1 MQEKEINI
9 MEITLEKEITTAKKS
24 SQDKLIEKQIGRRNN
39 KNKVFKGVII
49 AGTIISTL
57 PLLLILF
64 YIFKQGITAINW
76 HFLTNLPKPVG
87 ETGGGVSN
95 ALVGSI
101 MILLVSCIIA
111 IPTGIIIGIYLSEE
125 IKSKLAYYCR
135 LAVDVLQGIP
145 SIVIGIIIYE
155 WVVRPMG
162 GFSAFS
168 GSMAL
173 ALMMLPSIIKA
184 TEETLKLL
192 PESLKEASLALGV
205 PYYKTIL
212 KVIVPTGISGIT
224 TGVILSIARV
234 IGETAPLLFTSFGN
248 PFMSTNIFKP
258 MSSLPLIIF
267 NYATSPY
274 EDWHQLAWGASMLLI
289 LMILFLNIITKIVQ
303 RKWKVQ
309 F

>member
-1 MQEKEINI
+1 MEMILQQKNI
-9 MEITLEKEITTAKKS
+9 MNNKRFVGL
-24 SQDKLIEKQIGRRNN
+24 QIEKQIAHRNK
-39 KNKVFKGVII
+39 KNKIFKRIII

-76 HFLTNLPKPVG
+76 DFFTNLPKPVG

-101 MILLVSCIIA
+101 LILLVSCVLA
-111 IPTGIIIGIYLSEE
+111 IPIGIVIGIYLTEVA
-125 IKSKLAYYCR
+125 KSRLAYYCR

-155 WVVRPMG
+155 WIVRPMG

-168 GSMAL
+168 GSVAL
-173 ALMMLPSIIKA
+173 ALMMLPSIVKS

-212 KVIVPTGISGIT
+212 KIIVPTGLAGIM

-234 IGETAPLLFTSFGN
+234 IGETAPLLFTAFGN

-274 EDWHQLAWGASMLLI
+274 NDWHQLAWGASMLLI
-289 LMILFLNIITKIVQ
+289 LMILILNIITKIVQ

>member
-1 MQEKEINI
+1 
-9 MEITLEKEITTAKKS
+9 MEMILQQNKIKNH
-24 SQDKLIEKQIGRRNN
+24 KLVVDLQVEKQIAHRNK
-39 KNKVFKGVII
+39 KNKAFKGIII
-49 AGTIISTL
+49 AGTVLSTL

-76 HFLTNLPKPVG
+76 DFFTNLPKPVG

-101 MILLVSCIIA
+101 LILLVSCVLA
-111 IPTGIIIGIYLSEE
+111 IPVGIVIGIYLSEVE
-125 IKSKLAYYCR
+125 KSRLAYYCR

-155 WVVRPMG
+155 WIVRPMG

-168 GSMAL
+168 GSVAL
-173 ALMMLPSIIKA
+173 ALMMLPSIIKS

-205 PYYKTIL
+205 PYYKTVL
-212 KVIVPTGISGIT
+212 KIIVPTGISGIT

-234 IGETAPLLFTSFGN
+234 IGETAPLLFTAFGN

-258 MSSLPLIIF
+258 ISSLPLIIF

-274 EDWHQLAWGASMLLI
+274 NDWHQLAWGASMLLI
-289 LMILFLNIITKIVQ
+289 LMILILNLITKIVQ

>member
-1 MQEKEINI
+1 MQ
-9 MEITLEKEITTAKKS
+9 
-24 SQDKLIEKQIGRRNN
+24 IEKQIAYRNK
-39 KNKVFKGVII
+39 KNKAFKGII
-49 AGTIISTL
+49 IGGTIISTL

-76 HFLTNLPKPVG
+76 DFFTSLPKPVG

-101 MILLVSCIIA
+101 LILLVSCVLA
-111 IPTGIIIGIYLSEE
+111 IPVGIVIGIYLSEVA
-125 IKSKLAYYCR
+125 KSRLAYYCR

-155 WVVRPMG
+155 WIVRPMG

-168 GSMAL
+168 GSVAL
-173 ALMMLPSIIKA
+173 SLMMLPSIIKS

-205 PYYKTIL
+205 PYYKTVL
-212 KVIVPTGISGIT
+212 KIIVPTGISGIM

-234 IGETAPLLFTSFGN
+234 IGETAPLLFTAFGN

-258 MSSLPLIIF
+258 ISSLPLIIF

-274 EDWHQLAWGASMLLI
+274 NDWHQLAWGASMLLI
-289 LMILFLNIITKIVQ
+289 LMILILNIITKIVQ

>member
-1 MQEKEINI
+1 M
-9 MEITLEKEITTAKKS
+9 
-24 SQDKLIEKQIGRRNN
+24 
-39 KNKVFKGVII
+39 
-49 AGTIISTL
+49 
-57 PLLLILF
+57 
-64 YIFKQGITAINW
+64 
-76 HFLTNLPKPVG
+76 G
-87 ETGGGVSN
+87 EPGGGVSN

-101 MILLVSCIIA
+101 LILLVSCIIA
-111 IPTGIIIGIYLSEE
+111 IPIGIVIGIYLSEE
-125 IKSKLAYYCR
+125 KKSRLRYYCR

-162 GFSAFS
+162 RFSALS
-168 GSMAL
+168 GSVAL
-173 ALMMLPSIIKA
+173 ALMMLPSIIKS

-212 KVIVPTGISGIT
+212 KVVVPTGLGGIL

-234 IGETAPLLFTSFGN
+234 IGETAPLLFTAFGN
-248 PFMSTNIFKP
+248 PFMTTNILKP
-258 MSSLPLIIF
+258 MSSLPLIIY

-274 EDWHQLAWGASMLLI
+274 SDWHQLAWGASMVLI
-289 LMILFLNIITKIVQ
+289 LMILILNIISKIVQ

>member
-1 MQEKEINI
+1 MQ
-9 MEITLEKEITTAKKS
+9 
-24 SQDKLIEKQIGRRNN
+24 IEKQIAHRNK
-39 KNKVFKGVII
+39 KNKAFKGVII
-49 AGTIISTL
+49 AGTILSTL

-76 HFLTNLPKPVG
+76 DFFTNLPKPVG

-101 MILLVSCIIA
+101 LILLVSCVLA
-111 IPTGIIIGIYLSEE
+111 IPVGIVIGIYLSEVA
-125 IKSKLAYYCR
+125 KSRLAYYCR

-155 WVVRPMG
+155 WIVRPMG

-168 GSMAL
+168 GSVAL
-173 ALMMLPSIIKA
+173 ALMMLPSIIKS

-205 PYYKTIL
+205 PYYKTVL
-212 KVIVPTGISGIT
+212 KIIVPTGISGIT

-234 IGETAPLLFTSFGN
+234 IGETAPLLFTAFGN
-248 PFMSTNIFKP
+248 PFMSTNILKP
-258 MSSLPLIIF
+258 ISSLPLIIF

-274 EDWHQLAWGASMLLI
+274 NDWHQLAWGASMLLI
-289 LMILFLNIITKIVQ
+289 LMILILNIITKIVQ

>member
-1 MQEKEINI
+1 MMETVLQEEAGV
-9 MEITLEKEITTAKKS
+9 AKGLHPG
-24 SQDKLIEKQIGRRNN
+24 KLVEKQIARRNK
-39 KNKVFKGVII
+39 KNKLFKGVII
-49 AGTIISTL
+49 AGTVISTL

-64 YIFKQGITAINW
+64 YIFRQGITAINW
-76 HFLTNLPKPVG
+76 NFFTHLPKPVG
-87 ETGGGVSN
+87 ETGGGIAN

-101 MILLVSCIIA
+101 IILLVSCIFA
-111 IPTGIIIGIYLSEE
+111 IPIGIIIGLYLSETG
-125 IKSKLAYYCR
+125 KSRLAYFCR
-135 LAVDVLQGIP
+135 LSVDVLQGIP

-155 WVVRPMG
+155 WVVRSLG

-173 ALMMLPSIIKA
+173 ALMMLPAIIKS

-192 PESLKEASLALGV
+192 PGSLKEASLALGV

-212 KVIVPTGISGIT
+212 KIIVPTGMGGIM
-224 TGVILSIARV
+224 TGVILSISRV

-248 PFMSTNIFKP
+248 SFMTTDIFKP

-274 EDWHQLAWGASMLLI
+274 SDWHQLAWGASLVLI
-289 LMILFLNIITKIVQ
+289 LMVLILNVITKLVQ

>member
-1 MQEKEINI
+1 
-9 MEITLEKEITTAKKS
+9 METVLEAELDKKKKL
-24 SQDKLIEKQIGRRNN
+24 SQSRLADKHIGRRNK
-39 KNKVFKGVII
+39 KNTFFKGVII
-49 AGTIISTL
+49 AATVISTL
-57 PLLLILF
+57 PLLFILF
-64 YIFKQGITAINW
+64 YIFKQGVAAINW
-76 HFLTNLPKPVG
+76 HFLTHLPQPVG
-87 ETGGGVSN
+87 ESGGGVSN

-101 MILLVSCIIA
+101 LILLVSCVIA
-111 IPTGIIIGIYLSEE
+111 IPIGIVIGIYLSEE
-125 IKSKLAYYCR
+125 KKSRLSYYCR

-162 GFSAFS
+162 SFSALS
-168 GSMAL
+168 GSVAL
-173 ALMMLPSIIKA
+173 ALMMLPSIIKS

-212 KVIVPTGISGIT
+212 KVVVPTGLSGIL

-234 IGETAPLLFTSFGN
+234 IGETAPLLFTAFGN
-248 PFMSTNIFKP
+248 PFMTTNILKP
-258 MSSLPLIIF
+258 MSSLPLIIY

-274 EDWHQLAWGASMLLI
+274 SDWHQLAWGASMVLI
-289 LMILFLNIITKIVQ
+289 LMILILNIISKIVQ

>member
-1 MQEKEINI
+1 MEMVLETQLNNKRNI
-9 MEITLEKEITTAKKS
+9 ARASLAK
-24 SQDKLIEKQIGRRNN
+24 KQIGRRNK
-39 KNKVFKGVII
+39 KNTIFKGVII
-49 AGTIISTL
+49 FGTLISTL

-64 YIFKQGITAINW
+64 YIFNQGVTAINW

-101 MILLVSCIIA
+101 MILLVSCILA
-111 IPTGIIIGIYLSEE
+111 IPVGIVVGIYLSEVK
-125 IKSKLAYYCR
+125 KSKLGYYCR

-162 GFSAFS
+162 GFSALS
-168 GSMAL
+168 GSVAL
-173 ALMMLPSIIKA
+173 ALMMLPSIIKS

-192 PESLKEASLALGV
+192 PESLKEASLALSV

-212 KVIVPTGISGIT
+212 RVIVPTGLSGIT
-224 TGVILSIARV
+224 TGIILSISRV
-234 IGETAPLLFTSFGN
+234 IGETAPLLFTAFGN
-248 PFMSTNIFKP
+248 PFMSTNILKP

-274 EDWHQLAWGASMLLI
+274 DDWHQLAWGASMLLI
-289 LMILFLNIITKIVQ
+289 LMILILNIITKIVQ

>member
-1 MQEKEINI
+1 
-9 MEITLEKEITTAKKS
+9 MELVLEAELSKKKKLTESRLAAKHISRRHNKS
-24 SQDKLIEKQIGRRNN
+24 IF
-39 KNKVFKGVII
+39 FKGLVI
-49 AGTIISTL
+49 AATVISTL
-57 PLLLILF
+57 PLLFILF
-64 YIFKQGITAINW
+64 YIFKQGVASINW
-76 HFLTNLPKPVG
+76 QFFTSLPQPVG
-87 ETGGGVSN
+87 EPGGGVSN

-101 MILLVSCIIA
+101 LILLVACVIA
-111 IPTGIIIGIYLSEE
+111 IPLSIVIGIYLSEE
-125 IKSKLAYYCR
+125 RKSRLSYYCR
-135 LAVDVLQGIP
+135 LSVDVLQGIP

-162 GFSAFS
+162 GFSALS
-168 GSMAL
+168 GSVAL

-212 KVIVPTGISGIT
+212 KVIVPTGLSGIF

-234 IGETAPLLFTSFGN
+234 IGETAPLLFTAFGN
-248 PFMSTNIFKP
+248 PFMTTNVLKP

-274 EDWHQLAWGASMLLI
+274 EDWHQLAWGASMVLI
-289 LMILFLNIITKIVQ
+289 LMILILNIITKLVQ

>member
-1 MQEKEINI
+1 MIAEKEL
-9 MEITLEKEITTAKKS
+9 ITHKNNLRN
-24 SQDKLIEKQIGRRNN
+24 QLIEKQIGRRNT

-49 AGTIISTL
+49 AGTVIATL

-64 YIFKQGITAINW
+64 YIFKQGISAINW
-76 HFLTNLPKPVG
+76 NFLTNLPNPVG
-87 ETGGGVSN
+87 ESGGGVSN

-101 MILLVSCIIA
+101 IILLVSCIIA
-111 IPTGIIIGIYLSEE
+111 IPVGVIIGIYLSEE
-125 IKSKLAYYCR
+125 TKSKLAYYCR

-162 GFSAFS
+162 GFSAFA

-173 ALMMLPSIIKA
+173 ALMMLPSIIKS

-212 KVIVPTGISGIT
+212 KIVVPTGISGII
-224 TGVILSIARV
+224 TGVILSISRV
-234 IGETAPLLFTSFGN
+234 IGETAPLLFTAFGS
-248 PFMSTNIFKP
+248 PFMNTNIFKP

-274 EDWHQLAWGASMLLI
+274 SDWHQLAWGASMLLI
-289 LMILFLNIITKIVQ
+289 LMVLFLNIIAKIVQ

>member
-1 MQEKEINI
+1 
-9 MEITLEKEITTAKKS
+9 MEEAILEKEIARPEKKS
-24 SQDKLIEKQIGRRNN
+24 PHKLIEKQIARRNS
-39 KNKVFKGVII
+39 KNKLFKGVII

-64 YIFKQGITAINW
+64 YIFRQGIAAIDW

-101 MILLVSCIIA
+101 IILLVSCIVA
-111 IPTGIIIGIYLSEE
+111 IPIGIIIGIYLSEE
-125 IKSKLAYYCR
+125 TKSKLAYYCR

-155 WVVRPMG
+155 WVVRPLG

-168 GSMAL
+168 GSLAL
-173 ALMMLPSIIKA
+173 ALMMLPSIIKS

-192 PESLKEASLALGV
+192 PASLKEASLALGV

-224 TGVILSIARV
+224 TGVILSISRV

-248 PFMSTNIFKP
+248 PFMSTDIFKP

-274 EDWHQLAWGASMLLI
+274 EEWHQLAWGASMLLI
-289 LMILFLNIITKIVQ
+289 LMVLFLNIITKIVQ

>member
-1 MQEKEINI
+1 
-9 MEITLEKEITTAKKS
+9 MEIVLEKETTASKKG

-39 KNKVFKGVII
+39 KNKLFKGIII
-49 AGTIISTL
+49 AGTIVSTL

-64 YIFKQGITAINW
+64 YIFRQGIAAINW
-76 HFLTNLPKPVG
+76 QFLTNLPKPVG
-87 ETGGGVSN
+87 ESGGGVSN

-101 MILLVSCIIA
+101 MILLVSCVIA
-111 IPTGIIIGIYLSEE
+111 IPLGIIIGIYLSEE
-125 IKSKLAYYCR
+125 TKSKLAYYCR

-155 WVVRPMG
+155 WVVRPLG

-168 GSMAL
+168 GSLAL
-173 ALMMLPSIIKA
+173 ALMMLPSIIKS

-212 KVIVPTGISGIT
+212 RVIVPTGISGIT
-224 TGVILSIARV
+224 TGVILSISRV

-248 PFMSTNIFKP
+248 PFMSTDIFKP

>member
-1 MQEKEINI
+1 MDMKVTTIEKEI
-9 MEITLEKEITTAKKS
+9 KKQKYLYS
-24 SQDKLIEKQIGRRNN
+24 DKQVEKQIVFRNK
-39 KNKVFKGVII
+39 KNKAFKGIII
-49 AGTIISTL
+49 AVTILATL
-57 PLLLILF
+57 PLLFILF
-64 YIFKQGITAINW
+64 YIFKQGIAAINW
-76 HFLTNLPKPVG
+76 DFFTNMPKPVG
-87 ETGGGVSN
+87 EAGGGIAN
-95 ALVGSI
+95 ALVGTI
-101 MILLVSCIIA
+101 LILLVSCVLA

-125 IKSKLAYYCR
+125 TKSKLAYYCR
-135 LAVDVLQGIP
+135 LSVDVLQGIP

-155 WVVRPMG
+155 WVVRPLG

-173 ALMMLPSIIKA
+173 ALMMLPSIIKS

-192 PESLKEASLALGV
+192 PGSLKEASLALGV

-212 KVIVPTGISGIT
+212 KIIVPTGLGGIT
-224 TGVILSIARV
+224 AGVILSIARV

-248 PFMSTNIFKP
+248 AFMTTDIFKP

-274 EDWHQLAWGASMLLI
+274 ADWHQLAWGASLLLI
-289 LMILFLNIITKIVQ
+289 LMVLLLNVITKIVQ
-303 RKWKVQ
+303 HKWKVQ

>member
-1 MQEKEINI
+1 
-9 MEITLEKEITTAKKS
+9 MEIIAEKKS
-24 SQDKLIEKQIGRRNN
+24 IMQKNNLRNHLIEKQIGRRNT
-39 KNKVFKGVII
+39 KNQVFKGVII
-49 AGTIISTL
+49 AGTVISTL

-64 YIFKQGITAINW
+64 YIFRQGISALNW
-76 HFLTNLPKPVG
+76 SFLTNLPSPVG
-87 ETGGGVSN
+87 ESGGGVSN

-101 MILLVSCIIA
+101 MILLVSCIVA
-111 IPTGIIIGIYLSEE
+111 IPVGIIIGIYLSEAT
-125 IKSKLAYYCR
+125 KSKLAYYCR

-173 ALMMLPSIIKA
+173 ALMMLPSIIKS

-212 KVIVPTGISGIT
+212 KVVVPTGISGII
-224 TGVILSIARV
+224 TGVILSISRV
-234 IGETAPLLFTSFGN
+234 IGETAPLLFTAFGS
-248 PFMSTNIFKP
+248 PFMNTDIFKP

-274 EDWHQLAWGASMLLI
+274 SDWHQLAWGASMLLI
-289 LMILFLNIITKIVQ
+289 LMVLFLNIIAKIVQ

>member
-1 MQEKEINI
+1 
-9 MEITLEKEITTAKKS
+9 MEIVLEKETTTSKKG

-39 KNKVFKGVII
+39 KNKLFKGIII
-49 AGTIISTL
+49 AGTIVSTL

-64 YIFKQGITAINW
+64 YIFRQGIAAINW
-76 HFLTNLPKPVG
+76 QFLTNLPKPVG
-87 ETGGGVSN
+87 ESGGGVSN

-101 MILLVSCIIA
+101 MILLVSCVIA
-111 IPTGIIIGIYLSEE
+111 IPLGIIIGIYLSEE
-125 IKSKLAYYCR
+125 TKSKLAYYCR

-155 WVVRPMG
+155 WVVRPLG

-168 GSMAL
+168 GSLAL
-173 ALMMLPSIIKA
+173 ALMMLPSIIKS

-212 KVIVPTGISGIT
+212 RVIVPTGISGIT
-224 TGVILSIARV
+224 TGVILSISRV

-248 PFMSTNIFKP
+248 PFMSTDIFKP

-274 EDWHQLAWGASMLLI
+274 EEWHQLAWGASMLLI

>member
-1 MQEKEINI
+1 
-9 MEITLEKEITTAKKS
+9 MERVLEAELKIKKKLS
-24 SQDKLIEKQIGRRNN
+24 KTRLIEKQIGRRNK
-39 KNKVFKGVII
+39 KNILFKGVII
-49 AGTIISTL
+49 GGTLISTL

-64 YIFKQGITAINW
+64 YIFKQGVAAINW
-76 HFLTNLPKPVG
+76 HFLTHLPNPVG
-87 ETGGGVSN
+87 EPGGGVSN

-101 MILLVSCIIA
+101 IILLVSCVLA
-111 IPTGIIIGIYLSEE
+111 IPVGIVIGIYLSEE
-125 IKSKLAYYCR
+125 KKSRLGYYCR
-135 LAVDVLQGIP
+135 LATDVLQGIP

-162 GFSAFS
+162 GFSALS
-168 GSMAL
+168 GSVAL
-173 ALMMLPSIIKA
+173 SLMMLPSIIKS

-212 KVIVPTGISGIT
+212 RVIVPTGLSGIT
-224 TGVILSIARV
+224 SGVILSIARV
-234 IGETAPLLFTSFGN
+234 IGETAPLLFTAFGN
-248 PFMSTNIFKP
+248 PFMATNILKP

-274 EDWHQLAWGASMLLI
+274 NDWHQLAWGASMVLI
-289 LMILFLNIITKIVQ
+289 LMILILNIITKIVQ

>member
-1 MQEKEINI
+1 MKPV
-9 MEITLEKEITTAKKS
+9 LETELLKK
-24 SQDKLIEKQIGRRNN
+24 KNLIHVALAEKQIGRRNR
-39 KNKVFKGVII
+39 KNTFFKAVII
-49 AGTIISTL
+49 VATIICTL
-57 PLLLILF
+57 PLLFILF
-64 YIFKQGITAINW
+64 YIFKQGIASMNW
-76 HFLTNLPKPVG
+76 QFLTSLPKPVG
-87 ETGGGVSN
+87 ESGGGVSN

-101 MILLVSCIIA
+101 MILLVSCLIA
-111 IPTGIIIGIYLSEE
+111 IPAGIITGIYLSEE
-125 IKSKLAYYCR
+125 KKSRLSYYCQ

-155 WVVRPMG
+155 WVVKPMG
-162 GFSAFS
+162 GFSALS
-168 GSMAL
+168 GSVAL

-212 KVIVPTGISGIT
+212 KVIVPTGIGGIF

-234 IGETAPLLFTSFGN
+234 IGETAPLLFTAFGS
-248 PFMSTNIFKP
+248 PFMSTNILKP

-274 EDWHQLAWGASMLLI
+274 EDWHQLAWGASMVLI
-289 LMILFLNIITKIVQ
+289 LMILILNMITKVIQ
-303 RKWKVQ
+303 HKWKVQ

>member
-1 MQEKEINI
+1 MKMILQQK
-9 MEITLEKEITTAKKS
+9 TTIKNNRS
-24 SQDKLIEKQIGRRNN
+24 DDKQIEKQIVRRNR
-39 KNKVFKGVII
+39 KNKAFKGMII

-64 YIFKQGITAINW
+64 YIFRQGITAINW
-76 HFLTNLPKPVG
+76 NFFTHLPKPVG

-95 ALVGSI
+95 ALVGTI
-101 MILLVSCIIA
+101 LILLVSCVLA
-111 IPTGIIIGIYLSEE
+111 IPIGIIIGIYLSEE
-125 IKSKLAYYCR
+125 TKSKLAYYCR
-135 LAVDVLQGIP
+135 LSVDVLQGIP

-155 WVVRPMG
+155 WVVRPLG

-173 ALMMLPSIIKA
+173 ALMMLPAIIKS

-192 PESLKEASLALGV
+192 PHSLKEASLALGV

-212 KVIVPTGISGIT
+212 KIIVPTGLGGIT
-224 TGVILSIARV
+224 AGVILSISRV

-248 PFMSTNIFKP
+248 SFMSTDIFKP

-274 EDWHQLAWGASMLLI
+274 SDWHQLAWGASLLLI
-289 LMILFLNIITKIVQ
+289 LMVLFLNIITKIVQ
-303 RKWKVQ
+303 HKWKVQ

>member
-1 MQEKEINI
+1 
-9 MEITLEKEITTAKKS
+9 MEMVLEAELAKKK
-24 SQDKLIEKQIGRRNN
+24 KLTQSRLAAKHIGRRNR
-39 KNKVFKGVII
+39 KNRFFKGVII
-49 AGTIISTL
+49 AATVVSTF

-64 YIFKQGITAINW
+64 YIFRQGVASMNW

-87 ETGGGVSN
+87 EAGGGVAN

-101 MILLVSCIIA
+101 LILLVSCIIA
-111 IPTGIIIGIYLSEE
+111 IPLGIVIGIYLSEE
-125 IKSKLAYYCR
+125 KKSKLGYYCR

-162 GFSAFS
+162 GFSALS
-168 GSMAL
+168 GSVAL
-173 ALMMLPSIIKA
+173 ALMMLPSIIKS

-192 PESLKEASLALGV
+192 PDSLKEASLALGV
-205 PYYKTIL
+205 PYYKTIMR
-212 KVIVPTGISGIT
+212 VIVPTGLSGIF

-234 IGETAPLLFTSFGN
+234 IGETAPLLFTAFGN
-248 PFMSTNIFKP
+248 PFMTTNILKP

-274 EDWHQLAWGASMLLI
+274 SDWHQLAWGASMVLI
-289 LMILFLNIITKIVQ
+289 LMILILNIITKIIQ

>member
-1 MQEKEINI
+1 
-9 MEITLEKEITTAKKS
+9 MEIILEKEIRTS
-24 SQDKLIEKQIGRRNN
+24 NNIPVDSLIEKQIARRNV
-39 KNKVFKGVII
+39 KNKVFKGII
-49 AGTIISTL
+49 ITGTIISTL

-64 YIFKQGITAINW
+64 YIFRQGISAINW
-76 HFLTNLPKPVG
+76 RFLTNLPKPVG
-87 ETGGGVSN
+87 ETGGGVAN
-95 ALVGSI
+95 ALLGSVL
-101 MILLVSCIIA
+101 ILLVSCILA
-111 IPTGIIIGIYLSEE
+111 IPIGIIIGIYLSEDT
-125 IKSKLAYYCR
+125 KSKLAYYCR

-168 GSMAL
+168 GSIAL
-173 ALMMLPSIIKA
+173 ALMMLPSIIKS

-192 PESLKEASLALGV
+192 PDSLKEASLALGV

-212 KVIVPTGISGIT
+212 KIIVPTGISGIT
-224 TGVILSIARV
+224 TGVILSISRV
-234 IGETAPLLFTSFGN
+234 IGEAAPLLFTSFGN
-248 PFMSTNIFKP
+248 PFMSSNIIKP

-274 EDWHQLAWGASMLLI
+274 NDWHQLAWGASLLLI

>member
-1 MQEKEINI
+1 MERRKINWVNVDHS
-9 MEITLEKEITTAKKS
+9 KS
-24 SQDKLIEKQIGRRNN
+24 EIEKQIASRNR
-39 KNKVFKGVII
+39 KNKRFKGVII
-49 AGTIISTL
+49 AATVISTL
-57 PLLLILF
+57 PLLFILF
-64 YIFKQGITAINW
+64 YIFRQGISAINW
-76 HFLTNLPKPVG
+76 QFLTHLPKPVG
-87 ETGGGVSN
+87 EAGGGVSN

-101 MILLVSCIIA
+101 LILLVSCIIA
-111 IPTGIIIGIYLSEE
+111 IPIGIVIGIYLSEE
-125 IKSKLAYYCR
+125 TKSRLAYYCR

-155 WVVRPMG
+155 WIVRPMG

-168 GSMAL
+168 GSVAL
-173 ALMMLPSIIKA
+173 ALMMLPSIIKS

-205 PYYKTIL
+205 PYYKTML
-212 KVIVPTGISGIT
+212 KVIVPTGLSGIL
-224 TGVILSIARV
+224 TGVILSISRV
-234 IGETAPLLFTSFGN
+234 IGETAPLLFTAFGS
-248 PFMSTNIFKP
+248 PFMTTDIFKP

-289 LMILFLNIITKIVQ
+289 LMVLILNMISKIIQ

>member
-1 MQEKEINI
+1 MEMILQQNKI
-9 MEITLEKEITTAKKS
+9 MNN
-24 SQDKLIEKQIGRRNN
+24 KLFVDLQIEKQIAHRNK
-39 KNKVFKGVII
+39 KNKAFKGVII

-64 YIFKQGITAINW
+64 YIFKQGIAAINW
-76 HFLTNLPKPVG
+76 DFFTNLPSPVG
-87 ETGGGVSN
+87 ETGGGVAN
-95 ALVGSI
+95 ALIGS
-101 MILLVSCIIA
+101 MLILLVSCVLA
-111 IPTGIIIGIYLSEE
+111 IPAGIIIGIYLSET
-125 IKSKLAYYCR
+125 IKSRLAYYCR

-155 WVVRPMG
+155 WIVRPMG

-168 GSMAL
+168 GSIAL
-173 ALMMLPSIIKA
+173 ALMMLPSIIKS

-212 KVIVPTGISGIT
+212 KIIVPTGLGGIM

-234 IGETAPLLFTSFGN
+234 IGETAPLLFTAFGN

-258 MSSLPLIIF
+258 ISSLPLIIF

-274 EDWHQLAWGASMLLI
+274 NDWHQLAWGASMLLI
-289 LMILFLNIITKIVQ
+289 LMILILNIITKIVQ

>member
-1 MQEKEINI
+1 
-9 MEITLEKEITTAKKS
+9 MEEAILEKEIARPEKKS
-24 SQDKLIEKQIGRRNN
+24 PHKLIEKQIARRNS
-39 KNKVFKGVII
+39 KNKLFKGVII

-64 YIFKQGITAINW
+64 YIFRQGIAAIDW

-101 MILLVSCIIA
+101 IILLVSCIVA
-111 IPTGIIIGIYLSEE
+111 IPIGIIIGIYLSEE
-125 IKSKLAYYCR
+125 TKSKLAYYCR

-155 WVVRPMG
+155 WVVRPLG

-168 GSMAL
+168 GSLAL
-173 ALMMLPSIIKA
+173 ALMMLPSIIKS

-192 PESLKEASLALGV
+192 PASLKEASLALGV

-212 KVIVPTGISGIT
+212 KVVVPTGISGIT
-224 TGVILSIARV
+224 TGVILSISRV

-248 PFMSTNIFKP
+248 PFMSTDIFKP

-274 EDWHQLAWGASMLLI
+274 EEWHQLAWGASMLLI
-289 LMILFLNIITKIVQ
+289 LMVLFLNIITKIVQ